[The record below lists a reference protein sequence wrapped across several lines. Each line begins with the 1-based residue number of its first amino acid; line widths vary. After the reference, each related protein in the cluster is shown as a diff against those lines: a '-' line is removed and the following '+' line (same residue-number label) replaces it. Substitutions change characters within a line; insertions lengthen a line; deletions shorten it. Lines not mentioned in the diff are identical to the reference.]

1 MRKLFYISIPVWIII
16 VLFSSMSYILSPLIG
31 LLLLEARILS
41 LILIISLTFWT
52 IKLAI
57 LSLLYCTKSRVVKIL
72 WDFSNSNLSFVSK
85 GLTLSDKRFIRK
97 LLIETNKTK
106 QFESAQIFKNREAE
120 FVRLPIISSNTNLIS
135 NYILY

>member
-1 MRKLFYISIPVWIII
+1 M
-16 VLFSSMSYILSPLIG
+16 
-31 LLLLEARILS
+31 
-41 LILIISLTFWT
+41 
-52 IKLAI
+52 LA
-57 LSLLYCTKSRVVKIL
+57 LPLLYCTKSRVVKIL